1 MPSDVAK
8 RIAENIETHR
18 EIMRSNGAKENPA
31 VIQAIIDAELK
42 AEREAAE
49 RMQRALVDAGAEI
62 DALLVFSH
70 QYTQTPMHRA
80 IAVLKRL
87 PDVIS
92 AYRKATGRE

>member
-42 AEREAAE
+42 AERDAAKKME
-49 RMQRALVDAGAEI
+49 QYIEDDI
-62 DALLVFSH
+62 DSH
-70 QYTQTPMHRA
+70 PKTRRKI
-80 IAVLKRL
+80 IA
-87 PDVIS
+87 
-92 AYRKATGRE
+92 AYRKARGGE